1 MIRDTRRAGACLLAL
16 GSVVAVLTLLAGP
29 AGAQTSGGAVA
40 VDGSVAS
47 GVAHAARDS
56 TASGESTATDGS
68 TASGC
73 STADNHSTASGDG
86 TCGRTTATTRP
97 PQPTTPT
104 TARPGTPSATGGRLA
119 LTGTWTG
126 PMMGL
131 AALAVVLGALMVV
144 SASDRRRSSVRA

>member
-16 GSVVAVLTLLAGP
+16 SSVVAMLTLLAGP

-47 GVAHAARDS
+47 GSAHAARES

-73 STADNHSTASGDG
+73 STADNESTASGDG
-86 TCGRTTATTRP
+86 TCRRTTATTRP
-97 PQPTTPT
+97 VTGGGGGGT
-104 TARPGTPSATGGRLA
+104 TARPAATAGRLA
-119 LTGTWTG
+119 LTGDWST
-126 PMMGL
+126 PMAAV
-131 AALAVVLGALMVV
+131 AALAIVLGGLMVV
-144 SASDRRRSSVRA
+144 AGSDRRAKVRG